1 MKKLRKIACVFSALA
16 IIWGLSGC
24 SEDEEDVALE
34 KISIQSFESEI
45 SLNNEYTVSP
55 VFTPSDATNKN
66 FTISVDSTAS
76 DWVTIDSTNKTIK
89 PTQTGIFTL
98 TVTSSENSSI
108 TDSKEITVKEIELT
122 GLSIPST
129 YEFYVGRSTLVTPV
143 FTPSDASYQNV
154 EWTSSDEN
162 VATIDE
168 LGNVTGIKAG
178 TVTITVTSQRNTS
191 ISAQLEL
198 TISPVMPESLSLKT
212 SSLVVQKAGSANLV
226 PIFTPSDTTEQS
238 VTYSTSADGFTVSS
252 DGIVTVAESVST
264 GTTGT
269 ITVTSVADS
278 SKTTTASIKVIDG
291 DTYIIDDTNTQYGFV
306 STTGSLKEKDTRYTG
321 YSGSSYFENFSQG
334 TTDNIVYSVCSA
346 TEQDVKALLH
356 YAFWGGN
363 GATVRGAY
371 LVVNGAV
378 SSDMI
383 YLNYTSKNG
392 SDNVKEFESD
402 GVTPKSYHSIWE
414 DSNEITIHLDSG
426 ENQIRVIPVPKD
438 TEMPDAVYQ
447 IIAQQDSSGAYITP
461 KDQGASSTK
470 KAEGY
475 LSNIDYLQLSGSG
488 LGAGSNSLS
497 FYSVTATG
505 DFGTVEC
512 SPSQDFYKEGT
523 ELTLTATPKDGY
535 KFDVWHGRTESGDFV
550 SSAEESYTFTI
561 SDNVVVEAHFIPT
574 SYSADSSMVGYATI
588 TDDLGSAAYTIS
600 GGAGGETIEISSLD
614 DLTDNSNKISGND
627 PYIVKFTGST
637 RITTSDNKSIIQN
650 VGSNKTIYGAEAGA
664 GLKNI
669 ELRIE
674 GDNVIVRNMIFGEV
688 IAYDTL
694 ADYKGEGND
703 AMSINGGR
711 HVWIDHCELRS
722 NTTPLD
728 NNGNKVSNSSDSDFE
743 KDWYD
748 GLLDIKNGATWVTVS
763 NCYFHDHYKA
773 VLCGS
778 GDDGP
783 DVNKDGYTDSDMRVT
798 FYNNYWK
805 NINARMPLFRYGK
818 GHIYDSYFDAGTFSG
833 SASCINVRAGS
844 ELYIEGNSFNGIKSD
859 DYTIG
864 FYYAD
869 STKAYGNV
877 SGTWV
882 SKNNSNVSNNN
893 GTSYKPPYSYTEPTG
908 AVKEP
913 TVGTDVGV
921 GCSITLP

>member
-45 SLNNEYTVSP
+45 SLNNEYAVSP

-66 FTISVDSTAS
+66 FTISVDSSAS

-108 TDSKEITVKEIELT
+108 TDSKEVTVKEIELT

-178 TVTITVTSQRNTS
+178 TVTITVTS
-191 ISAQLEL
+191 
-198 TISPVMPESLSLKT
+198 
-212 SSLVVQKAGSANLV
+212 
-226 PIFTPSDTTEQS
+226 
-238 VTYSTSADGFTVSS
+238 
-252 DGIVTVAESVST
+252 
-264 GTTGT
+264 
-269 ITVTSVADS
+269 VADS

-291 DTYIIDDTNTQYGFV
+291 DTYIIDDANAQYGFV
-306 STTGSLKEKDTRYTG
+306 STTGSLKTGDTRYTG

-414 DSNEITIHLDSG
+414 DSNEITIHLDAG

-447 IIAQQDSSGAYITP
+447 IIAQQDSSGAYTTP
-461 KDQGASSTK
+461 KDQGADSTK

-614 DLTDNSNKISGND
+614 DLTANSNKISGND

-674 GDNVIVRNMIFGEV
+674 GDNVIVRNMIFGDV

-893 GTSYKPPYSYTEPTG
+893 GTSYKPPYSYTEPTV